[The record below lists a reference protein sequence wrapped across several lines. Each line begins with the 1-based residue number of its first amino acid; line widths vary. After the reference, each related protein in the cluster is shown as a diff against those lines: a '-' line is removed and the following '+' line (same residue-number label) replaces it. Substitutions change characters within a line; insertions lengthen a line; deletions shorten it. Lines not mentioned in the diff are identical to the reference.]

1 MASMLFGFKP
11 SLFGIKAG
19 SVHVALGEL
28 VDA

>member
-1 MASMLFGFKP
+1 MLFGLEP

-19 SVHVALGEL
+19 SVHVALGEP